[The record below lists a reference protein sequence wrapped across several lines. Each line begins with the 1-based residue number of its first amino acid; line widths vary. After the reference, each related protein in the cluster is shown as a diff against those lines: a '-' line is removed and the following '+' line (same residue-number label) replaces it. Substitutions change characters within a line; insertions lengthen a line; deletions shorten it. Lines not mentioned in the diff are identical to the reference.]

1 MSIWHKAVLLGAA
14 TLFANGAESTSAD
27 WFDWRDVKHLLTQ
40 VFTTII
46 FLIVGLAFFAL
57 SDWLVE
63 RVLPRSL
70 RKGIEEDKN
79 VALAIVI
86 ASVILGVALIVSAA
100 IRG

>member
-1 MSIWHKAVLLGAA
+1 MSYWKKMVLLGTG
-14 TLFANGAESTSAD
+14 TLLIANGCEAPSTD
-27 WFDWRDVKHLLTQ
+27 WFEWKKLVTQ
-40 VFTTII
+40 IVTTII
-46 FLIVGLAFFAL
+46 FLVIGLCFFAL

-86 ASVILGVALIVSAA
+86 AAVILGVALIVSAA
-100 IRG
+100 IRGQ

>member
-1 MSIWHKAVLLGAA
+1 MSGAWQPQIALALGPLL
-14 TLFANGAESTSAD
+14 AEIDFSID
-27 WFDWRDVKHLLTQ
+27 WGHLATQ
-40 VFTTII
+40 VVTTLI
-46 FLIVGLAFFAL
+46 FLIIGLAFFAL
-57 SDWLVE
+57 SDWMVE

-86 ASVILGVALIVSAA
+86 AAVIIGVALIVSAA

>member
-1 MSIWHKAVLLGAA
+1 MSYWHKLG
-14 TLFANGAESTSAD
+14 LFGTGIVVAQGETPSID
-27 WFDWRDVKHLLTQ
+27 WIDWKKLVMQ
-40 VFTTII
+40 VVTTII
-46 FLIVGLAFFAL
+46 FLIIGLACFAL

-86 ASVILGVALIVSAA
+86 AAVILGVALIVSAA

>member
-1 MSIWHKAVLLGAA
+1 MSYQQPLI
-14 TLFANGAESTSAD
+14 LFAQEGGTVLD
-27 WFDWRDVKHLLTQ
+27 WQKLLMQ

-46 FLIVGLAFFAL
+46 FLIIGLAFFCL

-86 ASVILGVALIVSAA
+86 AAVILGVALIVSAA
-100 IRG
+100 IRGG

>member
-1 MSIWHKAVLLGAA
+1 MMLYRHTLGLFGMGLVLIAQTDEGKPV
-14 TLFANGAESTSAD
+14 TLFD
-27 WFDWRDVKHLLTQ
+27 WQRLLMQ
-40 VFTTII
+40 ILTTLI
-46 FLIVGLAFFAL
+46 FLVIGLAFFAL

-79 VALAIVI
+79 VALAIIIAAVI
-86 ASVILGVALIVSAA
+86 VGVAIIISAA

>member
-1 MSIWHKAVLLGAA
+1 MSYRQQLVLFATG
-14 TLFANGAESTSAD
+14 TLFAANGGDGGTTE
-27 WFDWRDVKHLLTQ
+27 WFDWHKLAIQ

-46 FLIVGLAFFAL
+46 FLLIGLAFFCL

-86 ASVILGVALIVSAA
+86 AAVILGVALIVSAA

>member
-1 MSIWHKAVLLGAA
+1 MVYWHKLALVGS
-14 TLFANGAESTSAD
+14 GIVIIAEGETTSAVTLD
-27 WFDWRDVKHLLTQ
+27 WQKLVMQ
-40 VFTTII
+40 MITTII
-46 FLIVGLAFFAL
+46 FLVIGLTFFAL

-79 VALAIVI
+79 VALAIVM
-86 ASVILGVALIVSAA
+86 AAVILGVALIVSAA

>member
-1 MSIWHKAVLLGAA
+1 MSSWHNAVLMGAA
-14 TLFANGAESTSAD
+14 TLLANGAESTSGD
-27 WFDWRDVKHLLTQ
+27 WFDWRDLKHLLSQ

>member
-1 MSIWHKAVLLGAA
+1 MSYWHKLVLFGTGILVAD
-14 TLFANGAESTSAD
+14 NGTPAPAPSED
-27 WFDWRDVKHLLTQ
+27 WFNWHQLVRQIFSTVVFLL
-40 VFTTII
+40 I
-46 FLIVGLAFFAL
+46 GLAFFAL

-63 RVLPRSL
+63 RILPRSL

-86 ASVILGVALIVSAA
+86 AAVILGVALIVSAA

>member
-1 MSIWHKAVLLGAA
+1 MSIWHKAVLFAA
-14 TLFANGAESTSAD
+14 TTLFADVAESTYAE
-27 WFDWRDVKHLLTQ
+27 WFDWRDVKHLLAQ

-46 FLIVGLAFFAL
+46 FLVVGLAFFAL

-86 ASVILGVALIVSAA
+86 ASVIIGVALIVSAA

>member
-1 MSIWHKAVLLGAA
+1 MSIWHKALLFAAGTLLGDA
-14 TLFANGAESTSAD
+14 AESTSAD

-40 VFTTII
+40 IFTTII

>member
-1 MSIWHKAVLLGAA
+1 MSYQPLALSGLGG
-14 TLFANGAESTSAD
+14 LFAQGDCGAVA
-27 WFDWRDVKHLLTQ
+27 FDWQRLALQ

-46 FLIVGLAFFAL
+46 FLVIGLAFFCL

-86 ASVILGVALIVSAA
+86 AAVILGVALIVSAA
-100 IRG
+100 IRGG

>member
-1 MSIWHKAVLLGAA
+1 MLFGQQLV
-14 TLFANGAESTSAD
+14 LFAQGSEPAAPPPVNWQHFLFQIFA
-27 WFDWRDVKHLLTQ
+27 
-40 VFTTII
+40 TII
-46 FLIVGLAFFAL
+46 YLIIGLAFFCL

-79 VALAIVI
+79 IALAIVI
-86 ASVILGVALIVSAA
+86 AAVILGVALIVSAA